1 MRTSTPTKTDRNRP
15 RGATM
20 TEVVLF
26 HHAAGLTDGL
36 RAFADTLRG
45 AGHTVHTPDV
55 YEGATFAS
63 LDDGLAHARE
73 VGFGTLQERAVAAA
87 DALPTDVVY
96 VGFSIGV
103 MPAQQLAQARA
114 VARAAVLVD
123 ACAPVEEFGERWPD
137 DVPVQIHGMDGDPFF
152 AEEGGDLDAARAF
165 VAAVPAAELYL
176 YPGDQ
181 HLWADRSLP
190 SYDPAAAELLT
201 TRVLDLLAAV

>member
-1 MRTSTPTKTDRNRP
+1 
-15 RGATM
+15 M

-36 RAFADTLRG
+36 HAVADALRQ

-55 YEGATFAS
+55 YEGRTFTT
-63 LDDGLAHARE
+63 LDEGLAHARE

-87 DALPTDVVY
+87 DALPADVVY

-114 VARAAVLVD
+114 GARGAVLVD
-123 ACAPVEEFGERWPD
+123 ACAPVEEFGEHWPD

-190 SYDPAAAELLT
+190 SYDASATETFSA
-201 TRVLDLLAAV
+201 RVLDLLAAV